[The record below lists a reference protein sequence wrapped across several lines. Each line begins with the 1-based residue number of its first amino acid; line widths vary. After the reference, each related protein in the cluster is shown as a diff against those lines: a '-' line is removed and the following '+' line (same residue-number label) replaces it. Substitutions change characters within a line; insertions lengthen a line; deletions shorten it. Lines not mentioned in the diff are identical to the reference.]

1 MNDLLYICAPTPLQ
15 HGVLAAFDLPASYY
29 EQMARD
35 YDRKRRQTMEAC
47 DAVGLASLPP
57 QGSYYLMVDV
67 RGAGFADDRSAAD
80 ALLARC
86 GVASVPGSSFYTEP
100 ADGRHQLRLVSPR
113 RTRTCKACAGLA
125 KLSSPT

>member
-1 MNDLLYICAPTPLQ
+1 
-15 HGVLAAFDLPASYY
+15 
-29 EQMARD
+29 MARD

-80 ALLARC
+80 ALLSRC

-100 ADGRHQLRLVSPR
+100 ADGRHQLRL
-113 RTRTCKACAGLA
+113 CFAKKDEDLAKACAGLA
-125 KLSSPT
+125 RLGAAGGVAARRG